1 MSILKMITG
10 KKFGLSARLR
20 HRLDAVRPHSLAQ
33 SVSQSADS
41 EDPDEDSPRL
51 GLVHHGRLG
60 AFVDPTSAASDAFVS
75 RRADARERG
84 GGD

>member
-1 MSILKMITG
+1 MITG

-20 HRLDAVRPHSLAQ
+20 HRLDAMRPHSLAQ

-41 EDPDEDSPRL
+41 EDSDDEDSPRL
-51 GLVHHGRLG
+51 GVVHHGRLG
-60 AFVDPTSAASDAFVS
+60 AFVDPTSPASDAFFS
-75 RRADARERG
+75 RRADAGERG